1 KESDSITFIANLTGK
16 KLSFKTNLT
25 GNYTDVLTK
34 TPLALQNSKA
44 LTFEPWEFHFLVKK

>member
-1 KESDSITFIANLTGK
+1 
-16 KLSFKTNLT
+16 LSFKTNLT